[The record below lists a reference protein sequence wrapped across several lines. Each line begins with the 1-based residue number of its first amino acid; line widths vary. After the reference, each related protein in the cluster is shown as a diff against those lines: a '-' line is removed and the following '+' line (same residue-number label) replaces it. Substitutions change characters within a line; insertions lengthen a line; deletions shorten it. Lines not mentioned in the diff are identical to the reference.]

1 MLYIGY
7 QTLQHFE
14 MRITLDNFRNF
25 VPPKIWSRGVAYF
38 EDGAVVELEEI
49 SRGQWRA
56 TVEGTEDYHVEISL
70 DGDEVLSW
78 MCDCPYDGGDICK
91 HVVAVVLAVREQR
104 GKDLE
109 TASSPANVRDA
120 AIVGKTGL
128 DTDFHDLLKLAKDK
142 DFKNFIV
149 SYASSHDDFK
159 TDFMGYLRSIYLYPS
174 SGNID
179 YAEEVVKIFRSAL
192 KKHIGHGRSERYYD
206 YDFYIDWG
214 ELCSKINRLLDDTA
228 LLMKLGKAE
237 PAVSVTLQLF
247 RSLAGLDDEDIFYDP
262 PAVLSDCCMKAG
274 NLLTEASVH
283 DSVPAGKKT
292 GIVEELLKLAL
303 AENLSEI
310 YDMDGLFLDIN
321 SRVNSP
327 DASVELIDRQIRN
340 MDGSY
345 RQSRYI
351 IAKIDIL
358 RDMGKMEEAQKT
370 ADEFMHIDEVC
381 RHEVEWLQSLNR
393 LDDALRLVNNAIS
406 YAQKESFS
414 GKVCGWMEVRMHIH
428 ECMGDTA
435 SVISDCHQ
443 IFIRRNG
450 SMEYYHKLKELVPGP
465 DWKRFLEDMLDQIKP
480 FAFGGSDVKADIY
493 AEEKEYGRLFGL
505 IETCS
510 MTTRLDMLMNYALGL
525 PSSYA
530 PALLKQCVTALELY
544 VANNLGRNH
553 YSYMA
558 RILRMMQK
566 LDGGKEVVRQLV
578 EKFREQYKRRRA
590 MMEELAAFS

>member
-1 MLYIGY
+1 M
-7 QTLQHFE
+7 
-14 MRITLDNFRNF
+14 
-25 VPPKIWSRGVAYF
+25 
-38 EDGAVVELEEI
+38 
-49 SRGQWRA
+49 
-56 TVEGTEDYHVEISL
+56 
-70 DGDEVLSW
+70 
-78 MCDCPYDGGDICK
+78 
-91 HVVAVVLAVREQR
+91 
-104 GKDLE
+104 
-109 TASSPANVRDA
+109 
-120 AIVGKTGL
+120 
-128 DTDFHDLLKLAKDK
+128 
-142 DFKNFIV
+142 
-149 SYASSHDDFK
+149 
-159 TDFMGYLRSIYLYPS
+159 
-174 SGNID
+174 
-179 YAEEVVKIFRSAL
+179 SAL
-192 KKHIGHGRSERYYD
+192 KTHIGHGRSERYYD

-214 ELCSKINRLLDDTA
+214 GLCSKINRLLDDTA

-237 PAVSVTLQLF
+237 PAVSATLQLF

-283 DSVPAGKKT
+283 DSVPAGKRT

-327 DASVELIDRQIRN
+327 DASVELIDRQIGN

-358 RDMGKMEEAQKT
+358 RDMRKINEAQKT
-370 ADEFMHIDEVC
+370 ADEFIHIDEVC
-381 RHEVEWLQSLNR
+381 RHEVEWLQSRNR
-393 LDDALRLVNNAIS
+393 FDDALRLVNDAIK
-406 YAQKESFS
+406 YAQKESFA
-414 GKVCGWMEVRMHIH
+414 GKVRRWMEVRVHIH
-428 ECMGDTA
+428 EHMGNNA
-435 SVISDCHQ
+435 SVISDCRQ
-443 IFIRRNG
+443 IFILMNG
-450 SMEYYHKLKELVPGP
+450 SMEYYHKLKELVPKQ
-465 DWKRFLEDMLDQIKP
+465 DWKRFLEDMLDQIKT
-480 FAFGGSDVKADIY
+480 FVFGGSDIKAGIY

-510 MTTRLDMLMNYALGL
+510 MTTRLDMLMHYALCF
-525 PSSYA
+525 PSGYA
-530 PALLKQCVTALELY
+530 PALLEQYKTALESY
-544 VANNLGRNH
+544 AANNLGRNH